1 MTVQEFKPR
10 GSAAEE
16 QQPSGDILSPS
27 SEPLDNDKEQSAQV
41 CYRGAP
47 QDSENLLGRV
57 LAGKTPYPFSSLV
70 YAFHTLEKEK
80 RNTAWGSAETKWIE
94 TKRRVKI
101 FSRSFTTVRFQIDY
115 RVACVCYVECPPCTT
130 GS

>member
-57 LAGKTPYPFSSLV
+57 LAGKPPYPFSWLV
-70 YAFHTLEKEK
+70 YAFHPLKKEK
-80 RNTAWGSAETKWIE
+80 KIQPEGQLKRNGSERKGE
-94 TKRRVKI
+94 
-101 FSRSFTTVRFQIDY
+101 
-115 RVACVCYVECPPCTT
+115 
-130 GS
+130 

>member
-57 LAGKTPYPFSSLV
+57 LAGIPDETPKYVGIPNETLKLCKIKVVFGWFCEVLNAKLLLV
-70 YAFHTLEKEK
+70 NL
-80 RNTAWGSAETKWIE
+80 
-94 TKRRVKI
+94 
-101 FSRSFTTVRFQIDY
+101 
-115 RVACVCYVECPPCTT
+115 
-130 GS
+130 

>member
-57 LAGKTPYPFSSLV
+57 LADSTR
-70 YAFHTLEKEK
+70 K
-80 RNTAWGSAETKWIE
+80 RIWQ
-94 TKRRVKI
+94 R
-101 FSRSFTTVRFQIDY
+101 Y
-115 RVACVCYVECPPCTT
+115 RYTM
-130 GS
+130 

>member
-1 MTVQEFKPR
+1 MQEFKPR

-57 LAGKTPYPFSSLV
+57 LAGKQFRLV
-70 YAFHTLEKEK
+70 HTV
-80 RNTAWGSAETKWIE
+80 S
-94 TKRRVKI
+94 
-101 FSRSFTTVRFQIDY
+101 VRFH
-115 RVACVCYVECPPCTT
+115 RF
-130 GS
+130 

>member
-10 GSAAEE
+10 GSSAEE

-57 LAGKTPYPFSSLV
+57 LAGFVKEVVLGVEMFGKFVEYREVRCLQGYEKLSLR
-70 YAFHTLEKEK
+70 K
-80 RNTAWGSAETKWIE
+80 
-94 TKRRVKI
+94 
-101 FSRSFTTVRFQIDY
+101 RSFEDSRY
-115 RVACVCYVECPPCTT
+115 CGEVCGVS
-130 GS
+130 GVLVFGVV